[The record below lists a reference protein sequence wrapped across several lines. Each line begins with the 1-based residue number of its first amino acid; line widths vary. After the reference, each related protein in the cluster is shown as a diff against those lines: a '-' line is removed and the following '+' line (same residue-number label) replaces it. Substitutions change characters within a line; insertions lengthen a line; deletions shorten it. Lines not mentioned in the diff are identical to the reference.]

1 VVPPQVEA
9 ELEGE
14 EDEEYLYLDIEE
26 KMENVRD
33 ELRRSGNNA
42 ECLARVLRALKF
54 WPGTVKFFTQDK
66 RRDIAAILNQAQET
80 LGAEGTGIW
89 QTIEEIIQLLVP
101 PGTVVEAAADHG
113 GGTQSRNSI
122 WVKGGP
128 WDRVEK
134 IPKKAD
140 ITTLLRQMRQ
150 LCV

>member
-1 VVPPQVEA
+1 VAEEVE
-9 ELEGE
+9 E
-14 EDEEYLYLDIEE
+14 ETRHRLYLKLNRVHHKLE
-26 KMENVRD
+26 K
-33 ELRRSGNNA
+33 SGMYG
-42 ECLARVLRALKF
+42 ECLLLIQQAIQV
-54 WPGTVKFFTQDK
+54 WPGAVKFFTQDK

-134 IPKKAD
+134 IPKNAD

-150 LCV
+150 LNTHPFEAV